1 MESLKIFDYFK
12 YSDLNE
18 DWIQSIWDT
27 EFMMYNEPPDEYLMF
42 LDSEDMRLLLHETCI
57 VVKAWLEDGTDQN
70 NVDNCSEISW
80 NTLIIMDIK
89 VRALLAILGYI
100 IKKGQSKVADVES
113 RESCLYATS
122 LYFVLLAIP
131 GSNAFNVFH
140 PNLYQQAIETL
151 RVSSD
156 LLQPLVKKRN
166 KTMNVDDLNM
176 MDESVNESIIL
187 SSNEKEILIQ
197 NLNTI
202 ICNLIMMIKSFWF
215 KDHMHSLDITIYGLL
230 EVTKIE
236 DDCMVSQCFNKQVST
251 LEVSLPQN
259 AYVALEELC
268 DNKHGP
274 VKVTITFIAKYILPR
289 LLYGP
294 MDTQAKFIM
303 NIREHTINFLK
314 NLLYVYEKEA
324 KTAILTLVQHLM
336 LKCPDRLEARQK
348 QASVLVKLLG
358 ICKQNIA
365 LEAFKDLILLS
376 HHSKIPC
383 RLFAQEVIGK
393 LLFESYF
400 ANCNI
405 ADSIK
410 IRIKRVLFAIVLS
423 RCMDCSS
430 MVRGKA
436 MAIIADFTDSNNEID
451 RAIFQT
457 IFEKSDP
464 TKKFP
469 TFLDMKDA
477 LSEDIDLLPG
487 LNTLITM
494 LTERME
500 DERAMVRRST
510 LLILKNLTVT
520 FPSLIH
526 KVLPVINHR
535 CRDPTLLVRRFAV
548 QVLSQLLQQFPDNS
562 LLLDEWVEAVVPQI
576 FDVEIKVQEKVL
588 EYLQELL
595 LNKIRNVS
603 MSTDST
609 ACDLPWK
616 ILNTITNLKMR
627 KHLSKACSLWVK
639 SGIVTNTVIKNVQS
653 HIGTNNNIEAW
664 VLLVALA
671 ENTNLPNMNKY
682 FLNYKEIFAENNFC
696 TSLVLQVLRYSWKSL
711 DPEMLEH
718 LHVYLYKCLQQ
729 FQINFG
735 LISICLDIIH
745 NIIHYLN
752 PDKNKVLESNMLNL
766 IKISETEIA
775 KIFKSETDALEAAPN
790 YLKAMFTLGHATL
803 LCTYKISPLTLRII
817 QGFLLEWEAL
827 PEIIKEIDELQASAV
842 VILGQQAMRDREV
855 AKEVVPILG
864 RLMRQKTNLNSIA
877 QIAVKINAAKALA
890 DICIRFTALVEPY
903 LSDMCVSMK
912 DSSSKVRETIMVIF
926 IQLLLE
932 DYIKMKGPFF
942 FHLLTMLS
950 DSDNM
955 IRELTIFLIEERLL
969 TKNKTLISQQFLQS
983 IYHYNNYQSQHKI
996 CHHRMRENEVKVLTL
1011 PGKVNENKRR
1021 AIYDFML
1028 DHLDPPGKIKLLV
1041 KVTSQILG
1049 GTCVDAI
1056 DIKKEEG
1063 AHVLRDALYII
1074 SNDRLRPSSFNRH
1087 TDDDQQEYEEQSTAQ
1102 TISPASN
1109 AITIIIEGIKKHGL
1123 EVLLPVLIK
1132 LRIKLSGLKSPV
1144 ENDVKKILV
1153 KTYSEYNK
1161 DQLLN
1166 ILSEYPKLEKEVEQF
1181 KKQLEETRLDDNENF
1196 SDEENNSPSGNNNNQ
1211 NISFKS
1217 LDILSPIFQPTVV
1230 VKRILLSELPNRRR
1244 STEANSLSPTSL
1256 LDGWSSSV
1264 CSTPILDPQPGPS
1277 TSTPNPYC
1285 DFDSNSTVGAHAR
1298 RARRLSTFFQNEK
1311 ELSSLQYNRKRKNIF
1326 QVQEDDESD

>member
-1 MESLKIFDYFK
+1 MESLKIFDNFK
-12 YSDLNE
+12 FSDLNE
-18 DWIQSIWDT
+18 DWIQSIWDK
-27 EFMMYNEPPDEYLMF
+27 EFMIYNEPPDEYLMF
-42 LDSEDMRLLLHETCI
+42 LESEDMRLLLHESCM
-57 VVKAWLEDGTDQN
+57 VVKDWLEEGTNQN
-70 NVDNCSEISW
+70 DFENCSEISW

-100 IKKGQSKVADVES
+100 IKTGQSKEADVDS
-113 RESCLYATS
+113 RQSCLYATS

-131 GSNAFNVFH
+131 GSSAFNVFH
-140 PNLYQQAIETL
+140 PNLYQHAIETL
-151 RVSSD
+151 KISSEQ
-156 LLQPLVKKRN
+156 LQPPIKKRN
-166 KTMNVDDLNM
+166 KTMNLDDLSM
-176 MDESVNESIIL
+176 MEESVNESITL

-197 NLNTI
+197 NLNII

-215 KDHMHSLDITIYGLL
+215 KDHVQSLDITIYGLL

-236 DDCMVSQCFNKQVST
+236 DDCMASYYCNKQVST
-251 LEVSLPQN
+251 LEASLPQN
-259 AYVALEELC
+259 AYAALQELC

-274 VKVTITFIAKYILPR
+274 VKVTITFIVKYILPR

-294 MDTQAKFIM
+294 MDTQAKFIT

-314 NLLYVYEKEA
+314 DLLYAYEKEA

-348 QASVLVKLLG
+348 QASVLVKLLR

-365 LEAFKDLILLS
+365 LEAFKDLMLLS
-376 HHSKIPC
+376 HHSKIPF

-393 LLFESYF
+393 LFESF
-400 ANCNI
+400 FMNCNI
-405 ADSIK
+405 ADSLK
-410 IRIKRVLFAIVLS
+410 IRIKRVLFAIALS

-451 RAIFQT
+451 KAIFQT

-487 LNTLITM
+487 LNALITM
-494 LTERME
+494 LTERIE
-500 DERAMVRRST
+500 DERAMVRKST
-510 LLILKNLTVT
+510 LLILKNLTIT

-526 KVLPVINHR
+526 KVLPIINHR
-535 CRDPTLLVRRFAV
+535 CRDPTLIVRRFAV
-548 QVLSQLLQQFPDNS
+548 QVLSQLVQQFPDNS

-576 FDVEIKVQEKVL
+576 FDIEIKVQEKVL

-595 LNKIRNVS
+595 LNKIKNVS
-603 MSTDST
+603 MSADNT
-609 ACDLPWK
+609 ASDLPWK

-627 KHLSKACSLWVK
+627 KHLSKACSLWIR
-639 SGIVTNTVIKNVQS
+639 SGIITNTVIKNIQS

-664 VLLVALA
+664 VFLVALA
-671 ENTNLPNMNKY
+671 ENTNLPNMDKY
-682 FLNYKEIFAENNFC
+682 FLNYKEIVAENNFC

-711 DPEMLEH
+711 DLEILEH
-718 LHVYLYKCLQQ
+718 LHIYLYKRLQQ
-729 FQINFG
+729 FEINFG

-745 NIIHYLN
+745 NIIHYLS
-752 PDKNKVLESNMLNL
+752 PDKNNLLESNMVNL
-766 IKISETEIA
+766 IKISEIEIA
-775 KIFKSETDALEAAPN
+775 KIFKSENEALEAAPN
-790 YLKAMFTLGHATL
+790 YLKAMFTMGYATL
-803 LCTYKISPLTLRII
+803 LCTYKISPLTLRIL

-827 PEIIKEIDELQASAV
+827 PEVIKEIEQLQASAV
-842 VILGQQAMRDREV
+842 VILGQQAMRDRDV
-855 AKEVVPILG
+855 AKEVVPIFG
-864 RLMRQKTNLNSIA
+864 RLMRQETNLNSIA
-877 QIAVKINAAKALA
+877 QIAVKINVAKALA

-912 DSSSKVRETIMVIF
+912 DSSPQVREAIVVIF

-942 FHLLTMLS
+942 FHILTMLS
-950 DSDNM
+950 DSDDM

-996 CHHRMRENEVKVLTL
+996 CHHRMRENEKKTLTL
-1011 PGKVNENKRR
+1011 PGKINENKRR
-1021 AIYDFML
+1021 AIYNFML

-1049 GTCVDAI
+1049 GTYVDAI
-1056 DIKKEEG
+1056 DVKKEEG
-1063 AHVLRDALYII
+1063 AYVLRDALYII
-1074 SNDRLRPSSFNRH
+1074 SNYRLRPSSFNRH
-1087 TDDDQQEYEEQSTAQ
+1087 VDDDQQEYEESTVQ

-1144 ENDVKKILV
+1144 ENDVKQILV

-1166 ILSEYPKLEKEVEQF
+1166 ILNEYPKLEKEIEQF
-1181 KKQLEETRLDDNENF
+1181 RKQLEETRLDNENF
-1196 SDEENNSPSGNNNNQ
+1196 TDEETSPSGSNNQ
-1211 NISFKS
+1211 NTSIKT
-1217 LDILSPIFQPTVV
+1217 LDISSPILQPTVSLQH
-1230 VKRILLSELPNRRR
+1230 ILISQLSNCR
-1244 STEANSLSPTSL
+1244 STAANSVSPTSF
-1256 LDGWSSSV
+1256 LDGWSSPI

-1277 TSTPNPYC
+1277 TSTPYPYC
-1285 DFDSNSTVGAHAR
+1285 DFDSNSTVGHTK
-1298 RARRLSTFFQNEK
+1298 RARRLPTFFPNEK
-1311 ELSSLQYNRKRKNIF
+1311 ELSSFHYNTRRKHIF
-1326 QVQEDDESD
+1326 QVQDDSESD